1 MFTRKKLSALSSSSL
16 VRPSGSVQ
24 ARLRGIGTHLWAGL
38 KKPYVAPLLALGGL
52 AGAGALFLGLA
63 ANPEAGSPQIRVNL
77 ARFTPVETTASETG
91 ELPLAPLSGDA
102 AFGLDSVGMFEGNSA
117 SGFALQAEAGPV
129 DGTAVITLPD
139 NGSPVTV
146 PARGK
151 LAARPLTPA
160 PIAGLFEPG
169 PDGNLP
175 IIGADGRTPSQAYAR
190 PFKSNGKP
198 RVALIV
204 GGLGLNPATT
214 RAAIEQ
220 LPAEVTLS
228 FVPYA
233 DGLQNWIDMAR
244 AQGHEVLIEMPME
257 PVDYPATDP
266 GPKTLMIKQSA
277 DETQSRL
284 KWVLGQASG
293 YFGVINY
300 QGSAYLRDKTAAPAF
315 TNALKLRGLT
325 FIDDGQGRGLT
336 GAWGRAS
343 ADRVVDAQLNAASI
357 QNQLAGLEA
366 TAKAR
371 GHALG
376 TGFAYPVT
384 LAVAIKWTQGLEEKG
399 LQLAPASAIARQ

>member
-16 VRPSGSVQ
+16 VRPSAAWGT
-24 ARLRGIGTHLWAGL
+24 RLRHIGGAAWAIV
-38 KKPYVAPLLALGGL
+38 KKPYVAPFLALG
-52 AGAGALFLGLA
+52 AFVGAGALFLGLV

-77 ARFTPVETTASETG
+77 ARAAPTENPANETG
-91 ELPLAPLSGDA
+91 EAALAPLSGDA
-102 AFGLDSVGMFEGNSA
+102 AFGLDTVGLFDSSA
-117 SGFALQAEAGPV
+117 SGLGEAGPV

-139 NGSPVTV
+139 DGSPVTV
-146 PARGK
+146 PAQGK
-151 LAARPLTPA
+151 LAAKPLPAA
-160 PIAGLFEPG
+160 PIAGLHQAG
-169 PDGNLP
+169 PDGPLP
-175 IIGADGRTPSQAYAR
+175 VIGADGRTPSQAYAR
-190 PFKSNGKP
+190 PFRSNGKP

-214 RAAIEQ
+214 RAAIDQ

-233 DGLQNWIDMAR
+233 EGLQNWVDRAR
-244 AQGHEVLIEMPME
+244 AQGHEVLIEVPME

-266 GPKTLMIKQSA
+266 GPQTLMVKQAA

-284 KWVLGQASG
+284 SWVLGRASG
-293 YFGVINY
+293 YYGVINY
-300 QGSAYLRDKTAAPAF
+300 QGSAFLRDKTAAANF

-336 GAWGRAS
+336 GAWARAS
-343 ADRVVDAQLNAASI
+343 ADRVVDAQLNGTSI
-357 QNQLAGLEA
+357 QSQLAGLEA

-371 GHALG
+371 GYALG

-399 LQLAPASAIARQ
+399 LQLAPASAIARP